1 MTVNSATRPMEWNTF
16 LGFTQRLKQ
25 DGLVKD
31 YLLLTIGCYFGLR
44 ASEMLPLQW
53 SQLLNKDEIII
64 IEKKTKKVRCIKIN
78 PKVQEALKWG
88 KEELEDEGK
97 FNPEGYIFATR
108 YGGPP
113 TISYVNK
120 RLKKLCARYNV
131 RVAKA
136 STHLMR
142 KTFAKELWQKD
153 GQSER
158 ALVYLSDIF
167 GHSSVSITRRYI
179 GLQSEKFAE
188 MYLSL

>member
-1 MTVNSATRPMEWNTF
+1 MNINSAARPMEWNTF
-16 LGFTQRLKQ
+16 LGFSQRLKQ

-44 ASEMLPLQW
+44 ASDILPLQW
-53 SQLLNKDEIII
+53 NQLLDKDEVII

-78 PKVQEALKWG
+78 PKVQEALQWG
-88 KEELEDEGK
+88 KKELESGDK
-97 FNPEGYIFATR
+97 FISDGFIFATR
-108 YGGPP
+108 FGGPP

-120 RLKKLCARYNV
+120 RLKKLCSRYNV

-142 KTFAKELWQKD
+142 KTFAQELWRKD
-153 GQSER
+153 GESER
-158 ALVYLSDIF
+158 ALVYLSDLF